1 MGRPRERM
9 DDTTS
14 RVLDLTVRVIGDK
27 TGKTG
32 DQVRQGRIDTRVVKR
47 SEMAPSVGQYDEEGT
62 SE

>member
-1 MGRPRERM
+1 M